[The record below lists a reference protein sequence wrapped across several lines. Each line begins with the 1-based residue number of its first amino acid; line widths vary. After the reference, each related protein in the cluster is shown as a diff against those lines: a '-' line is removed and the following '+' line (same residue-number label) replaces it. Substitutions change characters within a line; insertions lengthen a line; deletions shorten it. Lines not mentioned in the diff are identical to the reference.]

1 MLDGLRDERQ
11 RGEVEHRIEAA
22 AEPFL
27 EGMGVVERQLQVG
40 RAGRDRRT
48 VAAAQ
53 IVQHDDLVTGVQ
65 QLCGDDRAHVARAAR
80 DEGPHRRAS

>member
-1 MLDGLRDERQ
+1 MLDGLRHERQ

-22 AEPFL
+22 SEPFL
-27 EGMGVVERQLQVG
+27 EGMGVVERELQVR

-53 IVQHDDLVTGVQ
+53 IVQHDDLVARVQ
-65 QLCGDDRAHVARAAR
+65 QLCRDDRAHVAGAAR
-80 DEGPHRRAS
+80 DEGPHGRAS